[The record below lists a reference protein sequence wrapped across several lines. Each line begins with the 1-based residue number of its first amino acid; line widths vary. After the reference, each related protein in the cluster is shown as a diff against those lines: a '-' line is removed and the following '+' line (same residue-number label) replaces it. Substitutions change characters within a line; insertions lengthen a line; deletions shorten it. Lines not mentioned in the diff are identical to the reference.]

1 MKERILV
8 AYDGSELSKKAIQEA
23 LTKEEANNE
32 AEVHV
37 VSVIKPTGPFTNAK
51 MAESIGTELAEQLKS
66 DLEAIK
72 EEFKTVHHP
81 IVTEALVGKSESN
94 PGVKICDY
102 ADEHDIDLII
112 IGNRGLGNVKKF
124 FLGSVSNNVVQHA
137 KCPVLVIK

>member
-1 MKERILV
+1 MKEKILV

-23 LTKEEANNE
+23 LSKESVNNE

-37 VSVIKPTGPFTNAK
+37 ISVIKPTGPFTNAK
-51 MAESIGTELAEQLKS
+51 MSESIGTELADQLKK
-66 DLEAIK
+66 DLEKIK

-81 IVTEALVGKSESN
+81 IVTEALVGKGENN
-94 PGVKICDY
+94 PGIKICEY
-102 ADEHDIDLII
+102 ANKNDIDLII